1 MNHLANDFSILKQ
14 IWQNR
19 GFGKYTLFGGL
30 KFYFRLRIQFFSYFF
45 ASVTAL
51 LLFVGVYRTY
61 QNYEPTYWR
70 ESVYYDPGELPVFE
84 LDANVFYT
92 FELSDELEMAWA
104 NGYYFAAP
112 NSRFV
117 GEPNHYTLPYKWKRK
132 FHLKFPYKTRFAVL
146 PKVEMVINDVLSE
159 KIEVYKYK
167 QEGTYINYRYFE
179 PSFYAPPP
187 PPPVQKQ
194 SKKKKKKK

>member
-30 KFYFRLRIQFFSYFF
+30 KFYLRLRVQFFAYFF

-61 QNYEPTYWR
+61 KNYEPTYWR
-70 ESVYYDPGELPVFE
+70 ESIYYDPGELHVFE

-92 FELSDELEMAWA
+92 FELSDELEMAWV
-104 NGYYFAAP
+104 NGVYFAVP
-112 NSRFV
+112 NSRYV
-117 GEPNHYTLPYKWKRK
+117 GLRNYYTLPYKWKRK
-132 FHLKFPYKTRFAVL
+132 FHIKFPYRVRMSVVPEL
-146 PKVEMVINDVLSE
+146 EMVINNVLSE

-167 QEGTYINYRYFE
+167 QEGTYIDYRYFE

-187 PPPVQKQ
+187 VKEK
-194 SKKKKKKK
+194 SSKNKKKKKK